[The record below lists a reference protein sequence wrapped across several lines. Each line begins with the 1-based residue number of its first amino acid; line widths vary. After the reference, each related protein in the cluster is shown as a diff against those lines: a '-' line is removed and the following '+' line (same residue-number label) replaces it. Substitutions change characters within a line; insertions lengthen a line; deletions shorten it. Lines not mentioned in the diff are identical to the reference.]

1 MFAYVYIMT
10 NRQRGTLYV
19 GVTANIAER
28 ARAHKAGL
36 GSRFAAKYRLT
47 RLVYVEEHD
56 DIARAIAREKAIKK
70 WRREWKLQLIE
81 RQNPKWRDLSGDIDW
96 KR

>member
-1 MFAYVYIMT
+1 MT
-10 NRQRGTLYV
+10 NRRRGTLYV
-19 GVTANIAER
+19 GVTANLAER
-28 ARAHKAGL
+28 ARAHKMGL
-36 GSRFAAKYRLT
+36 GSWFTAKYRLT

-81 RQNPKWRDLSGDIDW
+81 RQNPQWRDLSGDIGW
-96 KR
+96 E